1 MNNEET
7 CPVCPVCGATD
18 AYYFYVIEEE
28 VKGCEN
34 CITKTSAMEWIAHEP
49 DIDRLYHEWE
59 DRQ

>member
-1 MNNEET
+1 MNNEEV

-18 AYYFYVIEEE
+18 ANYFYVIGDE

-34 CITKTSAMEWIAHEP
+34 CITKTSAIEWIAYEP